1 MSESKKNSC
10 LSIAIMSGKGG
21 VGKSNLALN
30 LGYAL
35 AKSDF
40 STLLM
45 DCDLGLANLDVLLGI
60 SPEHNLQDVI
70 AGTQS
75 ANDVIVPIVEEGSKK
90 LSLLP
95 SASGIPE
102 LADLPYEK
110 QVEMLS
116 TLSPVF
122 DDYKMLLLDLGAGV
136 HENVQYFAAM
146 AAIRL
151 IILTPEPTSLTD
163 AYALVKVLKTKLNV
177 NEFLV
182 IVNQAESLKEAQA
195 VFDRLATACE
205 HFIKVKPFY
214 LGAVSYD
221 TKLQE
226 AVIRQ
231 TPCMH
236 LFPDTQASKDLNS
249 IALKLTKIYASMV
262 KKIADKEVLQL
273 AENNEE
279 NLDKNIVAEL

>member
-1 MSESKKNSC
+1 MTTEKKNSC

-35 AKSDF
+35 AKQDF

-45 DCDLGLANLDVLLGI
+45 DCDLGLANLDVLLGA

-70 AGTQS
+70 NNTIEARQ
-75 ANDVIVPIVEEGSKK
+75 VLVPIIEEGNKK

-102 LADLPYEK
+102 LADLSYEK
-110 QVEMLS
+110 QIEMLH
-116 TLSPVF
+116 TLSPLF

-136 HENVQYFAAM
+136 HETVQYFAAM

-163 AYALVKVLKTKLNV
+163 AYALVKVLKTKLHV

-182 IVNQAESLKEAQA
+182 VVNQAESAKEAGQ
-195 VFDRLATACE
+195 VFERLATACD
-205 HFIKVKPFY
+205 HFLKVKPVY

-231 TPCMH
+231 APFMH
-236 LFPDTQASKDLNS
+236 LFPESTASKDVNS
-249 IALKLTKIYASMV
+249 LAAKLTKIYASME
-262 KKIADKEVLQL
+262 KKIADKDVLHLEQGE
-273 AENNEE
+273 A
-279 NLDKNIVAEL
+279 